1 MGIWDCQ
8 SPCPILNL
16 CCSPKKIP
24 NLYWPRTFP
33 LVISKHTTKDYHTNK
48 IYIYIYIL
56 FTDANIT
63 THHQINWYSKIK
75 IKVGIS
81 YTILF
86 SKETNLPKPAIIIM
100 VMSHVQF
107 ALQIIWEVLLS
118 RAAVVLT
125 LESEYVSIW
134 SNRTARKAWVAQ
146 KLKCTLPHTTTWFAT
161 ISPTQ
166 TNFH

>member
-1 MGIWDCQ
+1 MGICDCQ

-24 NLYWPRTFP
+24 NLYWTHTFP
-33 LVISKHTTKDYHTNK
+33 LVISKHTTKDYHITK
-48 IYIYIYIL
+48 IYLYIL
-56 FTDANIT
+56 FTDANII
-63 THHQINWYSKIK
+63 THHQINWYLKIK

-86 SKETNLPKPAIIIM
+86 PKETNLPKPAIIIM

-107 ALQIIWEVLLS
+107 ALQIFWEVLLS
-118 RAAVVLT
+118 RAAVVLP
-125 LESEYVSIW
+125 LGSEYVSLW

-146 KLKCTLPHTTTWFAT
+146 KLKCALLHTTTWFAP